1 LLEDDAYHYL
11 SFDPDHL
18 VPSYFELEAQDGGQQ
33 GRVLRFDSFSKILSS
48 GSSALVLRRFCG
60 PMSPTD
66 TDAPKWLIVRHAL
79 GLCDGT
85 AAAAGDHR
93 LAHIKHKPAA
103 FVSSLNNG
111 NSRREY

>member
-48 GSSALVLRRFCG
+48 GSSALVFEAFLRTNEPNR
-60 PMSPTD
+60 
-66 TDAPKWLIVRHAL
+66 
-79 GLCDGT
+79 
-85 AAAAGDHR
+85 
-93 LAHIKHKPAA
+93 
-103 FVSSLNNG
+103 
-111 NSRREY
+111 Y